1 MKIALGSDHAGFYLK
16 EFVKNYLEDNGHEV
30 VDFGAENGTESVD
43 YPDFARKVAQN
54 VANGEFDRGVLM
66 CGSGIGMS
74 IAANR
79 FDGVRAT
86 LCEDEERTELARRHN
101 NSNILVLPGR
111 YLGTVKAARMVDI
124 WLETDFDGG
133 RHSRRVEK
141 IDK

>member
-1 MKIALGSDHAGFYLK
+1 
-16 EFVKNYLEDNGHEV
+16 
-30 VDFGAENGTESVD
+30 
-43 YPDFARKVAQN
+43 
-54 VANGEFDRGVLM
+54 M

>member
-1 MKIALGSDHAGFYLK
+1 MKIAIGSDHAGFYLK
-16 EFVKNYLEDNGHEV
+16 AFVKDYLEDNGHEV

-43 YPDFARKVAQN
+43 YPDFAQQVAQN
-54 VANGEFDRGVLM
+54 VANGEFDRGILM

-79 FDGVRAT
+79 FDGIRAT

-111 YLGTVKAARMVDI
+111 YLGTVKAAKMVDI